1 MPSIQDIMAKKKAF
15 EAELSE
21 FGKTAL
27 SEEFKKVF
35 VAHPDLKAIQWRQ
48 YTPYFNDGDPCTFR
62 VTGFE
67 MSLTSIPED
76 DSKSDYGIDG
86 FEPTWT
92 TKGGRTPA
100 GEAVSEL
107 ARIDDEVYLAVFG
120 DHCRVTAT
128 RTGFEVEEYDHD

>member
-21 FGKTAL
+21 FSKAAL
-27 SEEFKKVF
+27 SEEFKKAF
-35 VAHPDLKAIQWRQ
+35 AAHPDLKAIQWRQ

-62 VTGFE
+62 VTEFE
-67 MSLTSIPED
+67 MSLTSTPDD

-92 TKGGRTPA
+92 TKGGRTPP
-100 GEAVSEL
+100 ERPSVSSPESMTRSTWPCL
-107 ARIDDEVYLAVFG
+107 
-120 DHCRVTAT
+120 VTT
-128 RTGFEVEEYDHD
+128 ST